1 MDFGLREWLIII
13 GLLVIAGILFDGW
26 RRMGGRS
33 KIRFKLDRSV
43 KDLPDQ
49 DEEEG
54 NDLLGPPRVVG
65 RHERVNEERA
75 VKDKAGRDRAA
86 REEPSFDEDLGLHAD
101 LDEPRA
107 PRAPEQVGLDLEETA
122 PVLLDPLAHNRS
134 AEKAAKAAKPRE
146 PKVQDKPRDAEPPKE
161 ALPVEEVLVI
171 NVVARGEEGF
181 PGSALLQSILESGLR
196 HGDMNIFHRHESMS
210 GNGDVLFSMANALKP
225 GVFDLDDMD
234 NTHVRAV
241 SFFMGLPGPRHPK
254 QALDLMIAAA
264 RKLAHELGGD
274 LKDEQRSVLT
284 AQTIEHY
291 RLRIAEFERK
301 HYGMRR

>member
-43 KDLPDQ
+43 KDLPDP
-49 DEEEG
+49 EEG

-65 RHERVNEERA
+65 RDE
-75 VKDKAGRDRAA
+75 
-86 REEPSFDEDLGLHAD
+86 REEPSFDEDDVD
-101 LDEPRA
+101 LDPALQESA
-107 PRAPEQVGLDLEETA
+107 KKRAPEQVGLDLDGPV
-122 PVLLDPLAHNRS
+122 PVLLDPLGANDVS
-134 AEKAAKAAKPRE
+134 GKP
-146 PKVQDKPRDAEPPKE
+146 DKPGKSREAKIPSQPKPKE
-161 ALPVEEVLVI
+161 AEPAKEAAPVEEVLVI
-171 NVVARGEEGF
+171 NVIARDEDGF
-181 PGSALLQSILESGLR
+181 AGSALLQSILESGLR
-196 HGDMNIFHRHESMS
+196 HGEMNIFHRHESMS
-210 GNGDVLFSMANALKP
+210 GNGDVLFSMANALNP
-225 GVFDLDDMD
+225 GIFDLDNMD
-234 NTHVRAV
+234 NTQVRAV

-301 HYGMRR
+301 HYSVRR

>member
-33 KIRFKLDRSV
+33 RIRFKLERNL
-43 KDLPDQ
+43 KDLPGD
-49 DEEEG
+49 DG
-54 NDLLGPPRVVG
+54 NDELLGPPRVVG
-65 RHERVNEERA
+65 QRERERA
-75 VKDKAGRDRAA
+75 
-86 REEPSFDEDLGLHAD
+86 EPSFGDDPALREDQLGEHGEWR
-101 LDEPRA
+101 EPQ
-107 PRAPEQVGLDLEETA
+107 QVGLDLEEPA
-122 PVLLDPLAHNRS
+122 PMLLDPVTDESPAVARAQS
-134 AEKAAKAAKPRE
+134 AKPAAQSA
-146 PKVQDKPRDAEPPKE
+146 PVQKTQPSPPKDQP
-161 ALPVEEVLVI
+161 PVEEVLVI
-171 NVVARGEEGF
+171 NVVSRAEEGF
-181 PGSALLQSILESGLR
+181 AGSALMQSIMESGLR
-196 HGDMNIFHRHESMS
+196 FGEMDIFHRHESMS

-225 GVFDLDDMD
+225 GTFDLDELD
-234 NTHVRAV
+234 NSHVRAV

-264 RKLAHELGGD
+264 RKLSHELGGD